1 MLLLRQADRFG
12 RSASNIAK
20 LLNFLDKSCIIY
32 SERQVLV
39 MCTKDQ
45 LEKIIEQIVAYSR
58 DLFGDKFKS
67 VILYGSY
74 ARGDYDDE
82 SDIDIMIMVDM
93 EREELK
99 KYRRMISKFF
109 SELNL
114 ENGVFLTSKLQSQ
127 PFFNEWKNVMPFYQN
142 VLKEGVM
149 YA

>member
-1 MLLLRQADRFG
+1 
-12 RSASNIAK
+12 
-20 LLNFLDKSCIIY
+20 
-32 SERQVLV
+32 